1 MTGTGA
7 LVRLILRRDRVLL
20 PIWVVIVGLL
30 PVTYVSS
37 FQGLFPTLAD
47 RQEYAHVSMTN
58 AGFVALYGRLSGAS
72 LGELSAWRAGFIPV
86 VIALLSILTLIRHTR
101 TDEEAG
107 RTELLGAAVIG
118 RHASLAAALI
128 VTGAADVLIGLIVSA
143 TMAGQGQPAA
153 GSLAFG
159 AEFAIS
165 GWAFA
170 GVAAIC
176 AQLTSGARAARGI
189 AVASLLVAW
198 LLRLAGD
205 VSAIGDGAVGW
216 LAWVTPIGWV
226 QHIFPYGG
234 NHWYPVVLTV
244 LFAVITG
251 AAGVVLLGR
260 RDVGAGLL
268 PDRLGPSSAAPRLR
282 SPVALAWRLHR
293 GLLAGW
299 AAGFAALGLIFGGVS
314 QSVAQLSGDSHNLT
328 EIFSRL
334 GGRSALINS
343 YFAGCA
349 GILGIIAAGYA
360 IQATLRMRDEETTGH
375 AEVLLTDA
383 VGRRRWAAGHLLFAL
398 LGPAV
403 VLVVA
408 GLLEAVTYGLI
419 SHDPHKAAAVLGSVL
434 AQLPAVWVMAAI
446 AVALV
451 GLRPRLSAVSW
462 GALAMSLLILLAGTT
477 LQAGQYVLDVSPF
490 THIPHLPGG
499 AARPL
504 PFIVLL
510 VIALALIATGLTA
523 LRRRDIPA

>member
-1 MTGTGA
+1 MTGA
-7 LVRLILRRDRVLL
+7 ARLIRLILRRDRVLL
-20 PIWVVIVGLL
+20 PIWVVIVGIL
-30 PVTYVSS
+30 PVTYVTS
-37 FQGLFPTLAD
+37 FKGLFPTLAD
-47 RQEYAHVSMTN
+47 RREYADVSMSN

-86 VIALLSILTLIRHTR
+86 VVALLSILTLIRHTR

-118 RHASLAAALI
+118 RHAQLAAALI
-128 VTGAADVLIGLIVSA
+128 VTATADVLIGLIVYA
-143 TMAGQGQPAA
+143 TMTGQGQPAA

-159 AEFAIS
+159 AEFAMA

-189 AVASLLVAW
+189 AIGALLLAW
-198 LLRLAGD
+198 VLRLAGD

-216 LAWVTPIGWV
+216 LSWITPIGWV

-234 NHWYPVVLTV
+234 DHWYPVLLTV
-244 LFAVITG
+244 LFALVTG
-251 AAGVVLLGR
+251 ATGVLLLGR
-260 RDVGAGLL
+260 RDLGAGLL
-268 PDRLGPSSAAPRLR
+268 PDRLGPPVAAPGLR
-282 SPVALAWRLHR
+282 SPLALAWRLHR

-299 AAGFAALGLIFGGVS
+299 TAGFAALGLVFGGVS
-314 QSVAQLSGDSHNLT
+314 QSVTQISGDSSNLT

-343 YFAGCA
+343 YFAGIA

-360 IQATLRMRDEETTGH
+360 IQATLRMREEETTGH
-375 AEVLLTDA
+375 AEALLTDA

-398 LGPAV
+398 VGPAV
-403 VLVVA
+403 VLLVA

-419 SHDPHKAAAVLGSVL
+419 NQDLGKVGAVLGSVL

-451 GLRPRLSAVSW
+451 GRWPRLSAMSW
-462 GALAMSLLILLAGTT
+462 GALGVSLLILLVGTT
-477 LQAGQYVLDVSPF
+477 LQASQYVLDISPF
-490 THIPHLPGG
+490 THIPHLPGD

-510 VIALALIATGLTA
+510 AVALALTATGLAA